1 MWVIFNVFVVVNLY
15 IRGWLISMVLVF
27 SVMSFIILVFL
38 CILLLVS
45 IIILL
50 LIVWWI
56 IGSIFIGEG
65 MLFKVWLLW
74 FDIII
79 FVMLSFVV
87 FWVFSGLRI
96 FFNIMGKDVCCWIK
110 VILFYVGVCVIS
122 FWNIKFLFFLGC
134 IKGGG
139 VFILIVWIFGGSE
152 NLVFCLWFC
161 KLLIGVL
168 MVIINVEN
176 WKCFVFCMSFRV
188 CEWVGWI

>member
-96 FFNIMGKDVCCWIK
+96 FFNIMGNDVCCWIR

-122 FWNIKFLFFLGC
+122 FWNIMFLFFLGC

-139 VFILIVWIFGGSE
+139 VFILIVCIFGGSE

-188 CEWVGWI
+188 CERVGWI